1 MFFTGETM
9 IKSILKRWFK
19 PKQARDNE
27 GRFLPSRI
35 AARQKAIEM
44 AKAMNRSD
52 LVERLQ
58 P

>member
-1 MFFTGETM
+1 MF
-9 IKSILKRWFK
+9 KNILKRWLK

-27 GRFLPSRI
+27 GRFLPSRVT
-35 AARQKAIEM
+35 ARKKAIEM
-44 AKAMNRSD
+44 AKAMNRTD

>member
-1 MFFTGETM
+1 M
-9 IKSILKRWFK
+9 IKSVLRRWFK
-19 PKQARDNE
+19 AKQARDSE
-27 GRFLPSRI
+27 GRFLPSRV

-58 P
+58 S